1 MERIQQCKNVAV
13 ESTQQLQKTLEAKD
27 YGHLSTGVAAG
38 LMLVVFCP
46 MSIIAVADAYWTYS
60 VDVHGATV
68 STAVS
73 LWTVSSSTEI
83 GGKGTDSEM
92 DMCGETMQ
100 SFDDCG
106 KIHALRFFTITALFL
121 SLASASMLLTAFLPC
136 LKDKALLREKIR
148 LVGASLAPVVLLWDF
163 LSMCIAAGVDMGE
176 GYSLSGAG
184 FVFIILELLFVILA
198 VVALATKTM
207 RQGLPTV
214 VTVVRKP
221 SGAENEKENPR
232 QAFHGQTAPTLL
244 GVLPTA
250 QSSIEMDKKK
260 EQPEVT
266 RDDNCSPTVVVAG
279 VSGQFGGKSWEPH

>member
-27 YGHLSTGVAAG
+27 YGHLSTGVAAA

-46 MSIIAVADAYWTYS
+46 MSIIAVADTYWTYS
-60 VDVHGATV
+60 VDAHGATV

-73 LWTVSSSTEI
+73 LWTVSASTEI
-83 GGKGTDSEM
+83 GGEDKHSEM

-100 SFDDCG
+100 GFDDCG
-106 KIHALRFFTITALFL
+106 KIHALCFFTITALFL
-121 SLASASMLLTAFLPC
+121 SLASSAMLLTAFSPF
-136 LKDKALLREKIR
+136 LKDKAWLREKIL
-148 LVGASLAPVVLLWDF
+148 LVGAILTGFVLLWDF

-184 FVFIILELLFVILA
+184 FVFIILELLFVMLA
-198 VVALATKTM
+198 VVALATKAM
-207 RQGLPTV
+207 RQGSLSL
-214 VTVVRKP
+214 VRKP
-221 SGAENEKENPR
+221 SGVEDEENPR
-232 QAFHGQTAPTLL
+232 QSHHGQTAPTLL
-244 GVLPTA
+244 GGSSTA
-250 QSSIEMDKKK
+250 QGSTEMDKKK